1 MSVNGQY
8 SEWFGVKRGN
18 RQGDPLSHYL
28 FLICAEIL
36 SLILQ
41 KNKSIH
47 GVKIFEEEI
56 LLSQFAYDT
65 TFFLDGRQESFQACI
80 GTSQQFA
87 SMSGLNMNYD
97 KTMVIW
103 IGSRKHSLVKF
114 MPELNLI
121 WNPVTFKVLG
131 VVFSTMR
138 INSKR

>member
-41 KNKSIH
+41 KNKSIN

-56 LLSQFAYDT
+56 LLSQFANDT
-65 TFFLDGRQESFQACI
+65 TFFSKA
-80 GTSQQFA
+80 
-87 SMSGLNMNYD
+87 D
-97 KTMVIW
+97 KNHF
-103 IGSRKHSLVKF
+103 K
-114 MPELNLI
+114 
-121 WNPVTFKVLG
+121 PVYIAAVCFNV
-131 VVFSTMR
+131 
-138 INSKR
+138 